1 MDAVVVSTASRDDV
15 AVSLIKLVP
24 ALFEGRR
31 VPVAFVLVVSAGG
44 AGPLRPA
51 AHPRTTLDPRE
62 AGELFQAACEY
73 WRVTP

>member
-24 ALFEGRR
+24 TLFEGRG
-31 VPVAFVLVVSAGG
+31 VPKVFVLVVSAGG

-51 AHPRTTLDPRE
+51 AHPRTTLDPIE
-62 AGELFQAACEY
+62 AGELFQAACDF